1 MLGLDTQRYI
11 FRRCFKK
18 SQFLGLYSPVKPL
31 QPAPLLPVQSATDF
45 IFFKKNYGLGCFC
58 LHCFYAKTCC
68 IWSFGTLVPNPAVSR
83 NGSFHCSVRTDS
95 EPKWCRKKRTGLS
108 SEPSPHRGNAADRPF
123 LQEPTFVEFFAC
135 LLFALL

>member
-45 IFFKKNYGLGCFC
+45 IFLKKLWFRVFLSPLLLCQDL
-58 LHCFYAKTCC
+58 LHLELWNA
-68 IWSFGTLVPNPAVSR
+68 
-83 NGSFHCSVRTDS
+83 GSKPR
-95 EPKWCRKKRTGLS
+95 R
-108 SEPSPHRGNAADRPF
+108 
-123 LQEPTFVEFFAC
+123 Q
-135 LLFALL
+135 